1 MEFEPW
7 WLAVLP
13 LLFIAGWLARG
24 VDRRLQSHDAGAA
37 PRSMFRGLNLLL
49 NEKPDQAIDAF
60 IEVVRLDPETIELHY
75 ALGNLF
81 RRRGEIDRAVRI
93 HNYLLNRADLPAR
106 ERATALAELA
116 QDYLKGGLLDRAE
129 EAFGRLRDQRPHRF
143 AALRAL
149 LSIYEMEGEWSKA
162 IEIAATLEKEA
173 GETHSTA
180 IAHFHCEL
188 AQRAIDAGDDAAAQ
202 HELDRALA
210 ANRQSVRAL
219 ALQGDLQARRGD
231 RAAAIASWQGV
242 ERAAPQFLPLVAERL
257 SEAMGE
263 NGACAAAQEMLAR
276 GLREHPTFD
285 LLDLAYRRAAAWDGP
300 ERAEQ
305 LLRAGLQQQPSL
317 LAFERLLELRS
328 AGEHGDPEL
337 GLLRKLLQTQV
348 RKLAR
353 YRCERCGFRARD
365 FHWQCPGC
373 KNWDTYPPRRIE
385 DVEAG

>member
-24 VDRRLQSHDAGAA
+24 VDRRLQSNDAGAA

-231 RAAAIASWQGV
+231 R
-242 ERAAPQFLPLVAERL
+242 RAAVGGDG
-257 SEAMGE
+257 GE
-263 NGACAAAQEMLAR
+263 
-276 GLREHPTFD
+276 
-285 LLDLAYRRAAAWDGP
+285 RRARRG
-300 ERAEQ
+300 
-305 LLRAGLQQQPSL
+305 AGD
-317 LAFERLLELRS
+317 AGARS
-328 AGEHGDPEL
+328 AGASD
-337 GLLRKLLQTQV
+337 LRPARPRLSSRRGVGRAGAGRTAAACRPAAAAVAAGV
-348 RKLAR
+348 RTPAGIAQCRRTRRSGAR
-353 YRCERCGFRARD
+353 VAAQAAPD
-365 FHWQCPGC
+365 
-373 KNWDTYPPRRIE
+373 
-385 DVEAG
+385 AGP